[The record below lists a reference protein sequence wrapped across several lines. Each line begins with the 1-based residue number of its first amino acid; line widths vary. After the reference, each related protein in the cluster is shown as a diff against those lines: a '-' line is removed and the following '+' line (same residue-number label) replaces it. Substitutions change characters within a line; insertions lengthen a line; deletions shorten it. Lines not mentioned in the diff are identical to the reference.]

1 MSVWGFSLYDNDNW
15 QAVSRCV
22 NGLLRQGVPVFQ
34 ALEELSSEDGSLPAG
49 SFIISAATLDD
60 QTSMAQVQSV
70 IEHYALT
77 PKPLNDGPGG
87 KLMQLKSIKIALY
100 GGGGSPYHHMAVFNQ
115 LGFQTEFIT
124 DQHIRDGFLEEFDV
138 LLMPGGGW
146 QAMNGQLDPLGE
158 EGAEM
163 IKWFIRQGGMYVS
176 SCAGSY
182 DAAIA
187 PQEFIDT
194 CPTKACLNLIN
205 MKVWNDQGKE
215 WVGLESPGI
224 GVWKLKN
231 EAADHPVMF
240 GLPDEFEIT
249 HYNGP
254 IFEATETPME
264 GTSQSFTLASL
275 AGVTD
280 GFTPSEHFLEPGASE
295 MPLEQTLAMRGA
307 KENKGIIVGGYMG
320 FGKVILFGS
329 HPEFGADVATLTE
342 WGIATRILGN
352 ALFWQAGNSR
362 LSQAFT
368 LEPLP
373 LMGEAVTSFSFEKDL
388 EGIKNTVNQVIEQM
402 KGLDEKK
409 DDSKEYWWL
418 DQRYSMSI
426 LGLPPKE
433 IWKQSIASL
442 DGMNDSI
449 GKAIDELLDL
459 KNAAVLKETSA
470 EIDLLLNGLAQAIHY
485 ERAAVWNQDGGY
497 QGMRALLNQA
507 SVLVAVAEQ
516 NLEASAPDLPVL
528 PYQHFESNPFYL
540 LAGTY
545 LSAVSVVLCVQLLLQ
560 SFALQLKDQLALEH
574 LIEKA
579 PVH

>member
-1 MSVWGFSLYDNDNW
+1 MSAWGFFINNDENW
-15 QAVSRCV
+15 QIVSRCV
-22 NGLLRQGVPVFQ
+22 NGLLKQGVPVFQ
-34 ALEELSSEDGSLPAG
+34 ALEPLSADGDSLAAG
-49 SFIISAATLDD
+49 GFVISNATLED
-60 QTSMAQVQSV
+60 TPPSQVQAV
-70 IEHYALT
+70 IEHYGLT
-77 PKPLNDGPGG
+77 PQSLDHGPGG
-87 KLMQLKSIKIALY
+87 KMMQLKSIKIALY

-115 LGFQTEFIT
+115 LGFQTEFIS

-158 EGAEM
+158 EGAEQV
-163 IKWFIRQGGMYVS
+163 KWFIRQGGMYIS

-194 CPTKACLNLIN
+194 CPTKGCLNLIN

-224 GVWKLKN
+224 GIWKLKN

-280 GFTPSEHFLEPGASE
+280 GFTPSEHFLEPGASTVP
-295 MPLEQTLAMRGA
+295 MEQTLAMRGA
-307 KENKGIIVGGYMG
+307 KENKGVIVGGYMG

-329 HPEFGADVATLTE
+329 HPEFGSDVATLTK
-342 WGIATRILGN
+342 WGLPTRILGN
-352 ALFWQAGNSR
+352 TLFWHAGNSR
-362 LSQAFT
+362 MSQAFT

-373 LMGEAVTSFSFEKDL
+373 LMGEAVTTFSLEKDL
-388 EGIKNTVNQVIEQM
+388 ENIKHSVHQVIEQM
-402 KGLDEKK
+402 QRLDQKK
-409 DDSKEYWWL
+409 DDSKDYWWL
-418 DQRYSMSI
+418 DQQYSMSI

-433 IWKQSIASL
+433 IWQQAIASL
-442 DGMNDSI
+442 AGMSDAI
-449 GKAIDELLDL
+449 GDAIKEILDL
-459 KNAAVLKETSA
+459 KNAAVSQSTSA
-470 EIDLLLNGLAQAIHY
+470 EIDILLNGLAQAIHY
-485 ERAAVWNQDGGY
+485 ERPAVWNQDGGY

-507 SVLVAVAEQ
+507 SVLAGVAEQ
-516 NLEASAPDLPVL
+516 HLDAPAPDLPVL

-545 LSAVSVVLCVQLLLQ
+545 LSAISVVLCVQLLLQ
-560 SFALQLKDQLALEH
+560 SFALQLKDQLALEN